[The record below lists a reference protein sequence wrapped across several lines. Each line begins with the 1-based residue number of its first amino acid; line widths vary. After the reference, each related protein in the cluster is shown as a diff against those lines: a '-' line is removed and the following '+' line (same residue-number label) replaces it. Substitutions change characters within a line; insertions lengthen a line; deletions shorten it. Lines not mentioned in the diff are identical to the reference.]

1 MMTPSK
7 RKIVFVGKRTKN
19 WAIGCEIASNLVK
32 TGNEVLLCDFSR
44 FSGIWR
50 PISLS
55 RKRDQRRIL
64 SKFGI
69 KSHRL
74 KVGSPTLSIIC
85 LKKTI
90 RILQHGLDVYQDSD
104 FYRIVLCHYAGRYGT
119 PEMDLKDVPKLS
131 LFLTIYRFITLQAS
145 CSKFLNSKQEF
156 DSVYIFNGREL
167 AEATIISEIRK
178 REFKIKIYE
187 RASNSK
193 RFEIYDLSPHN
204 NEEWWQKIAN
214 GSYAMF
220 DSLSQERKLAAQ
232 RYIQL
237 KMNGIDPFTS
247 TKWKDFLDSPV
258 IEFPELP
265 SRYVVFFSVSTS
277 EFSPFPEYNSE
288 AGFSNQF
295 EALSELID
303 VAKLND
309 IKVVV
314 RRHPNSIGRDRIDRE
329 VAYWKPFLSESS
341 VVYFPPTSRV
351 NSYDLAE
358 KSLSTFTWRSTI
370 GFDMLCRGKP
380 SFAMGPAK
388 WALDNRLRIWD
399 RKSIEMVLQE
409 DYIFPNVADLI
420 EQYSFYMANFG
431 ENLKE
436 FDFIERWGYKLKN
449 QKERRNYML
458 QRILGIPSA
467 I

>member
-1 MMTPSK
+1 
-7 RKIVFVGKRTKN
+7 V
-19 WAIGCEIASNLVK
+19 SN
-32 TGNEVLLCDFSR
+32 
-44 FSGIWR
+44 
-50 PISLS
+50 
-55 RKRDQRRIL
+55 
-64 SKFGI
+64 FGI
-69 KSHRL
+69 QTHKL
-74 KVGSPTLSIIC
+74 KVGNLKLSAISF
-85 LKKTI
+85 KKTI
-90 RILQHGLDVYQDSD
+90 RILRHGLDVYRESD
-104 FYRIVLCHYAGRYGT
+104 FYRIVLCHYAGRFGT

-145 CSKFLNSKQEF
+145 CSNFLISNQDF
-156 DSVYIFNGREL
+156 DCIYIFNGREL

-178 REFKIKIYE
+178 RKFKIKIYE
-187 RASNSK
+187 RASNSN
-193 RFEIYDLSPHN
+193 RFEIYDSSPHN
-204 NEEWWQKIAN
+204 NEEWWQKIAIN
-214 GSYAMF
+214 SYTVMNN
-220 DSLSQERKLAAQ
+220 SNQEGKLAA
-232 RYIQL
+232 RKYIRL

-247 TKWKDFLDSPV
+247 TKWKDFLDSSV
-258 IEFPELP
+258 IEFSELP
-265 SRYVVFFSVSTS
+265 SKYVVFFSVSTS
-277 EFSPFPEYNSE
+277 EFSPFPEYNSR

-295 EALSELID
+295 VALGELIEA
-303 VAKLND
+303 AKLNN

-314 RRHPNSIGRDRIDRE
+314 RRHPNSIGKDRIDRE
-329 VAYWKPFLSESS
+329 VAFWKPFLSESS

-409 DYIFPNVADLI
+409 DYVFPNVADLI

-431 ENLKE
+431 ENLEE

-449 QKERRNYML
+449 QKERRNYMI